1 MDLSSGETATGDTDK
16 APRTGVSVFNCLIV
30 DIVYTLPAL
39 QCFLRSLADK
49 QSNAQRKRNSVKL
62 EGVLNFLKVCHKT

>member
-30 DIVYTLPAL
+30 DIVYTLL
-39 QCFLRSLADK
+39 LCFLRSLADK